1 MSFEVKVE
9 AEHKGIMQ
17 YLRHNGH
24 TVTKGKSEFVKKTG
38 LRILAAHYEVE
49 SCITEAVEINMATG
63 TCIMRCTVSGPRG
76 TFVDFGSATPANLG
90 KMVVDHFVEMASTR
104 AQNRA
109 LAQYVGAGVVSDDEL
124 AEDDDSHRAQ
134 NRAYPINDENA
145 DFESFGASKELENYI
160 NLFEVRMQFI
170 HDEEFRQAHISES
183 NAKGSTFAAA
193 IEYLL
198 DKRPPRDVFLGQVR
212 ARLKNSLGGN
222 GTHMTLPGNMVKL
235 KMKVG
240 RIDTCEDVLSM
251 CQFTDA
257 LQGME
262 QSIQAGAQ

>member
-9 AEHKGIMQ
+9 AEHEGIMQ
-17 YLRHNGH
+17 YLRQNGH

-49 SCITEAVEINMATG
+49 SCIAEVVEINMATG
-63 TCIMRCTVSGPRG
+63 TCIMKCTVSGPRG

-124 AEDDDSHRAQ
+124 AEDDEEYRAE
-134 NRAYPINDENA
+134 NRAYSIDDAGPQNL
-145 DFESFGASKELENYI
+145 GASEELENYI
-160 NLFEVRMQFI
+160 NLFGVRMQFAN
-170 HDEEFRQAHISES
+170 DDDFRREHIAES
-183 NAKGSTFAAA
+183 NIHRSTFASA
-193 IEYLL
+193 IGYLL
-198 DKRPPRDVFLGQVR
+198 DEQPPRDVFLGEVR

-222 GTHMTLPGNMVKL
+222 GTHMTLPGHMMQL

-251 CQFTDA
+251 CRFTDA
-257 LQGME
+257 LQSME
-262 QSIQAGAQ
+262 QPQQASAR